1 MFNAIN
7 YESIKNV
14 IVLLTTIIT
23 TGVAVIYFYQNFY
36 AITGLLF
43 KNKKYNKA
51 KKLHNYGYIIC
62 AHDEEEVVG
71 QLIDSINKQ
80 NYPKELM
87 HVFVVADN
95 CTDQTANI
103 AKLHGATVF
112 ERFSE
117 KKGKC
122 YALDFAIH
130 EIFDKYEELNIESF
144 FIFDADNLV
153 SKDFTLKMNDMYDS
167 GIEVGCGFR
176 NSKNYD
182 DNWITA
188 GSSMTFIREAELIH
202 KSRARLNIGTYVSGT
217 GFYVSKKILEKN
229 GGWPFETLVEDIEF
243 SLGCAMDKVK
253 IGYCSD
259 AEFFD
264 EQPSTLK
271 GVCNQRMRWCKGTH
285 QCFYK
290 YWLKLFVAIFKK
302 RSIASFEMFAHV
314 FPLPAISFM
323 WTLFITIVMSIVA
336 VIFKIPFNVYYQDCL
351 SYIVNFYLIICGI
364 TTVQA
369 LIAYMHSYKRI
380 KGNKV
385 KIFFYT
391 FTFAPFMALFL
402 PLSSIALFKK
412 VKWVKV
418 PHTIGKTIDSLEEE
432 QIKNVKQ
439 IEVKKA

>member
-1 MFNAIN
+1 MFMQID
-7 YESIKNV
+7 YETIKN
-14 IVLLTTIIT
+14 IVLVITKVITIFI
-23 TGVAVIYFYQNFY
+23 AVFYLYQYLYPFLGF
-36 AITGLLF
+36 IL
-43 KNKKYNKA
+43 KNRKYKQA
-51 KKLHNYGYIIC
+51 LKYHNYGYIIC
-62 AHDEEEVVG
+62 AHDEQEVIG

-80 NYPKELM
+80 NYPNELM

-95 CTDQTANI
+95 CNDKTAEI

-112 ERFSE
+112 ERFSP

-122 YALDFAIH
+122 YALDFAIK
-130 EIFDKYEELNIESF
+130 EINNKYSDLNIEAF

-153 SKDFTLKMNDMYDS
+153 HKDFTKKMNDMYDS

-202 KSRARLNIGTYVSGT
+202 KTRARLHIGTYVSGT
-217 GFYVSKKILEKN
+217 GFYVSKKVLEKTN
-229 GGWPFETLVEDIEF
+229 GWPFETLVEDIEF
-243 SLGCAMDKVK
+243 SVFCAMNKIT

-264 EQPSTLK
+264 EQPTTLK
-271 GVCNQRMRWCKGTH
+271 GVCNQRLRWCKGTH

-290 YWLKLFVAIFKK
+290 YWYKLILAIFKN
-302 RSIASFEMFAHV
+302 RSVASFEMLAHV
-314 FPLPAISFM
+314 SPIPAISFL
-323 WTLFITIVMSIVA
+323 WTIAASIILSVA
-336 VIFKIPFNVYYQDCL
+336 SFFYKIPFNVYYQDAL
-351 SYIVNFYLIICGI
+351 STIVNFYLLLIGVM
-364 TTVQA
+364 TLQA
-369 LIAYMHSYKRI
+369 LIAYIHTYKRI
-380 KGNKV
+380 RGNKL
-385 KIFFYT
+385 KIFFYN

-418 PHTIGKTIDSLEEE
+418 PHTINKSIETLESSV
-432 QIKNVKQ
+432 NVNS
-439 IEVKKA
+439 